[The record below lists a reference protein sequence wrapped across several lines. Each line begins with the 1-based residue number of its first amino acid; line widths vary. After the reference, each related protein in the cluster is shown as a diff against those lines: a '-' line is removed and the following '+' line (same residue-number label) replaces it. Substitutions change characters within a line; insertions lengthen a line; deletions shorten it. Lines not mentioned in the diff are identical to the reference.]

1 MLNKIYE
8 KIKQIIKD
16 NLIFIFSFLIVLF
29 LFSIKLPYY
38 INAPGGIINV
48 KDKVN
53 INYELSG
60 SYNMTYVTEYNAN
73 VFNYLLAKVNK
84 NWDIEKKED
93 VILENESEEDSNKRS
108 HILLES
114 GNQLAIL
121 NSYKM
126 AEKNIEIKD
135 TKLYV
140 TYIDSLADTNLKIGD
155 RILKIDE
162 KKVISLSDIAEI
174 INEKEISD
182 EIIIETDNGIKSA
195 KIIELDGNK
204 KIGISISILYEM
216 ETDIVF
222 KFKNN
227 ESGPSGGLI
236 TTLYIYNSLID
247 EDLTKN
253 RIIAGTGTIEA
264 DGSIGEIGGVKYKI
278 IGAVKNKADI
288 FFVPKENY
296 EEALKVKNENN
307 YDIELVSVEKLE
319 EAINYLK
326 KDN

>member
-108 HILLES
+108 HILL
-114 GNQLAIL
+114 
-121 NSYKM
+121 
-126 AEKNIEIKD
+126 
-135 TKLYV
+135 
-140 TYIDSLADTNLKIGD
+140 
-155 RILKIDE
+155 
-162 KKVISLSDIAEI
+162 
-174 INEKEISD
+174 
-182 EIIIETDNGIKSA
+182 
-195 KIIELDGNK
+195 
-204 KIGISISILYEM
+204 
-216 ETDIVF
+216 
-222 KFKNN
+222 
-227 ESGPSGGLI
+227 
-236 TTLYIYNSLID
+236 
-247 EDLTKN
+247 
-253 RIIAGTGTIEA
+253 
-264 DGSIGEIGGVKYKI
+264 
-278 IGAVKNKADI
+278 
-288 FFVPKENY
+288 
-296 EEALKVKNENN
+296 
-307 YDIELVSVEKLE
+307 
-319 EAINYLK
+319 
-326 KDN
+326 